1 MAAEHG
7 DHFMVLLVSYHKHEQ
22 RCVGASEYRDVLR
35 LFANGAMQS
44 VTECFDFEVQE
55 VEDVSVE

>member
-1 MAAEHG
+1 
-7 DHFMVLLVSYHKHEQ
+7 MVLLVSYHKHEQ